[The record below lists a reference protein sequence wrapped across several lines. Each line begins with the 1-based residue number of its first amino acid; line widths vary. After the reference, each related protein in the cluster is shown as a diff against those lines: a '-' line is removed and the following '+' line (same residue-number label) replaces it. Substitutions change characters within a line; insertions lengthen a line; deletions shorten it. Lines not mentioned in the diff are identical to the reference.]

1 MDMTPLARSLLEPI
15 PAHRTAGVEVLR
27 AADGLA
33 EIAADTPEALTNVI
47 GSLHSSGLV
56 ALVDAAGLG
65 AIIAAAARP
74 EDFQGVVPLGAAAS
88 LEFLAPARGRLVATC
103 RLTDEARRALRPLLD
118 GQTDRAR
125 FSTGAEVTDAEG
137 TLVCRG
143 TFDWSVRRTAPPAT
157 RHHPE

>member
-27 AADGLA
+27 AADGVA
-33 EIAADTPEALTNVI
+33 EIAADTPEGLTNVI

-65 AIIAAAARP
+65 AIIAAAERP
-74 EDFQGVVPLGAAAS
+74 EEFQGVVPLGAAAS
-88 LEFLAPARGRLVATC
+88 LEFLAPARGRLVAIC
-103 RLTDEARRALRPLLD
+103 RLSDEAQGALRPLLD

-125 FSTGAEVTDAEG
+125 FSTGTEVTDAEG

-143 TFDWSVRRTAPPAT
+143 TFDWSVRRTAPAAT

>member
-15 PAHRTAGVEVLR
+15 PAHRTVGVEVLR
-27 AADGLA
+27 AADGTA
-33 EIAADTPEALTNVI
+33 EIAADTPEGLTNVI

-65 AIIAAAARP
+65 AIISAATRP
-74 EDFQGVVPLGAAAS
+74 EEFQGVLPLGAAAS

-103 RLTDEARRALRPLLD
+103 RLTDEAQRVLRPLLD
-118 GQTDRAR
+118 GQADRAR
-125 FSTGAEVTDAEG
+125 FATSAEVTDAEG

-143 TFDWSVRRTAPPAT
+143 AFDWSVRRTAPPAT